1 MAISDPVVA
10 VWKSTWLPTSQT
22 FVLNQLEAMRRW
34 RPLTLGVRR
43 VPDGLPVVP
52 DRAPFGT
59 SFPWRAAQRI
69 SEATGYLGVYDHP
82 LRRERPQ
89 VMHAHFG
96 TSAVSVLPV
105 ARRSHIPLLV
115 TFHGYDVTSEPLR
128 EDAVG
133 RRYLKGLAE
142 VFTYADTLVAVSD
155 FIAARLVSLGATESK
170 IRVHHIGIPVTD
182 EPAPGERVGIAFVGR
197 LVDVKGVSDLIAA
210 VARLDPV
217 HRNVPVRII
226 GDGANRR
233 ALEESAARHG
243 LNVTFLGYRSPNEVA
258 DELRRAAIFCAP
270 SRTAPSGDAEAFGM
284 VFLEAALH
292 GLPVVSYRHGGV
304 PEAVV
309 DNRTGL
315 LAPEGDVSALAHCL
329 TKMLDDPSR
338 AIGLGRAGRERVLRE
353 FDVVTQTALLEDLY
367 DDAAARAR
375 AGARR

>member
-1 MAISDPVVA
+1 MASSDPVVA

-22 FVLNQLEAMRRW
+22 FVRNQLGAMRRW
-34 RPLTLGVRR
+34 RPLLLGVRR
-43 VPDGLPVVP
+43 EPDGLPVVP

-59 SFPWRAAQRI
+59 SLPWRAAQRI
-69 SEATGYLGVYDHP
+69 SEASGYLGVYDRP
-82 LRRERPQ
+82 IRRARPQ
-89 VMHAHFG
+89 VVHAHFG

-105 ARRSHIPLLV
+105 ARRSHLPLLV

-128 EDAVG
+128 DDAAG
-133 RRYLKGLAE
+133 RRYLKGLAD
-142 VFTYADTLVAVSD
+142 VFAYADTLVAVSD
-155 FIAARLVSLGATESK
+155 FIAARLVSLGAAESK

-182 EPAPGERVGIAFVGR
+182 EPDPGERAGIAFVGR
-197 LVDVKGVSDLIAA
+197 LVDKKGVPDLIEA
-210 VARLDPV
+210 VARLDEV

-243 LNVTFLGYRSPNEVA
+243 LNVTFLGYRNPDQVA
-258 DELRRAAIFCAP
+258 EELRRAAIFCAP

-309 DNRTGL
+309 DGRTGL
-315 LAPEGDVSALAHCL
+315 LAPEGDVAALAGCL
-329 TKMLDDPSR
+329 TSVLADPAR
-338 AIGLGRAGRERVLRE
+338 AIEFGRAGRERVLAD
-353 FDVVTQTALLEDLY
+353 FDVVRQTALLEDLY

-375 AGARR
+375 TGSRR